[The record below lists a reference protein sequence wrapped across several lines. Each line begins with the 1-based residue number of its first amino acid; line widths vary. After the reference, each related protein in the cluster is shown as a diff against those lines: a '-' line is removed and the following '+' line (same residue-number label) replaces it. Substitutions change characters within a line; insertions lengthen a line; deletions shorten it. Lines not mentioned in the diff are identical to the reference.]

1 MTRRCCG
8 EIRGVSQP
16 VVRFAGA
23 VWRDRGSM
31 LAVEEER
38 RERAGGVVS
47 VEGMEG
53 SEGVKWGRTDC
64 CLRRSGGVSF
74 LGMWEGGVG

>member
-16 VVRFAGA
+16 VVRFAG
-23 VWRDRGSM
+23 VGWRARGSM

-47 VEGMEG
+47 
-53 SEGVKWGRTDC
+53 
-64 CLRRSGGVSF
+64 LGGWRV
-74 LGMWEGGVG
+74 GVGWGGDGLLSATEWTRVIFGDVERWW